1 MPFNSFESR
10 MVLSTE
16 QVLKKWWLV
25 VTVTDESQR
34 VAESLYE
41 APSSVTTNMPD
52 PYVGLGGNGP

>member
-1 MPFNSFESR
+1 MSR
-10 MVLSTE
+10 MVLGTE